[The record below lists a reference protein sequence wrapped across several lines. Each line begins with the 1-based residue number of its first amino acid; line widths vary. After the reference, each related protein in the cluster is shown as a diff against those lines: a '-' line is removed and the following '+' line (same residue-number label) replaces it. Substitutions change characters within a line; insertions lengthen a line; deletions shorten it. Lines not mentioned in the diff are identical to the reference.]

1 MDGFVCPTFSLQD
14 FFRFKTYNDV
24 SINFQ
29 WSGFLEL
36 VRATQ
41 FLGYLFEACEQNVKV
56 PKANPNFDFVGSS
69 FLSFCVT
76 VSILVMLWF
85 GVILSF

>member
-29 WSGFLEL
+29 WSGFQEL

-41 FLGYLFEACEQNVKV
+41 FLSYLFDACECKE
-56 PKANPNFDFVGSS
+56 A
-69 FLSFCVT
+69 
-76 VSILVMLWF
+76 
-85 GVILSF
+85 